1 MEVSAL
7 SVPGEPAVVAGVV
20 AVVVVVVPP
29 MSSEIGAS
37 WSPEIRTPAAGAAFS
52 GAAGVVQDGSGDAAT
67 PMTECPACR
76 GPLDVL
82 CEPCGFQTARCR
94 GGSAAVLFCLSFAP
108 TSVWLLLLRNAEVGC

>member
-1 MEVSAL
+1 
-7 SVPGEPAVVAGVV
+7 
-20 AVVVVVVPP
+20 